1 MAPIHMRFF
10 LLILAACGPTHSP
23 VNAASSGGSSGGAS
37 TSGAGDVKGGVVTGC
52 SVGGTLLGSDFAA
65 QDCTSLVAATE
76 AGKTTTDIFITDF
89 ADDCSLLQSNP
100 HALKANAKVLNFHLT
115 TSGALA
121 VGTYTQDG
129 TTLDA
134 QYAANDAA
142 CHPSQSESA
151 ASGTVTVSTAD
162 ASGYSGTF
170 DLHLGSSDHVTG
182 AFNAATCTLTATGGP
197 AECL

>member
-1 MAPIHMRFF
+1 VSAAPRT
-10 LLILAACGPTHSP
+10 LLVIVLAACGPAHPSSG
-23 VNAASSGGSSGGAS
+23 ASSTGSSGGAS
-37 TSGAGDVKGGVVTGC
+37 TSGNGDVKGGVVTGC
-52 SVGGTLLGSDFAA
+52 SVGGTLLGSDFVAK
-65 QDCTSLVAATE
+65 DCTSLVAATE

-129 TTLDA
+129 TTLGA
-134 QYAANDAA
+134 QYAVNDSA
-142 CHPSQSESA
+142 CNPSQAESA

-182 AFNAATCTLTATGGP
+182 AFNAATCTPTATGGP